1 MPTATATADGRQARV
16 LAGALRNW
24 AALDTDHGPTAARIQ
39 IRQPPNWEYVGT
51 VNVTHDQVD
60 RILGLF
66 RDDVTAHTPHLAS
79 PERAAAVINH
89 LITERRA
96 AGHTTIHVR
105 DLTEAAPRIGRPNAW
120 IAAHL
125 NDLADKGQIQETWR
139 PSVFR
144 IA

>member
-1 MPTATATADGRQARV
+1 MATATADGRQARI

-24 AALDTDHGPTAARIQ
+24 AAIDNNPGPTAARIQ
-39 IRQPPNWEYVGT
+39 IRQPPEWDYVAT
-51 VNVTHDQVD
+51 INITDQQTH
-60 RILGLF
+60 RILDLL
-66 RDDVTAHTPHLAS
+66 RDDLTANTPHLAS
-79 PERAAAVINH
+79 PQRAAAVIAD
-89 LITERRA
+89 LLAERRT

-105 DLTEAAPRIGRPNAW
+105 DLVEAAPRIGRPAAW

-125 NDLADKGQIQETWR
+125 NDLADRGQIEETWR

>member
-1 MPTATATADGRQARV
+1 MPTATADGRQARV

-24 AALDTDHGPTAARIQ
+24 AAIDTDNGTTAARIQ
-39 IRQPPNWEYVGT
+39 IRQPPEWGFVGT
-51 VNVTHDQVD
+51 INITDQQTH
-60 RILGLF
+60 RILELL
-66 RDDVTAHTPHLAS
+66 REDLTNNTPHLAS
-79 PERAAAVINH
+79 PERAAAVIH
-89 LITERRA
+89 ALITERRT

-105 DLTEAAPRIGRPNAW
+105 DLIAAAARIGRSNAW

-125 NDLADKGQIQETWR
+125 GDLADQGEIEETWR